1 MAGPLRIIL
10 KSIVALVALLV
21 ITITLAL
28 ILGISL
34 NLNAMREPLASAVT
48 SALGRELII
57 EGDVKLEVSFTPT
70 LDVSD
75 VRLSNPEGFDDSPF
89 ATLEDLQL
97 QVRALPLLLGE
108 LNVISFS
115 AEGVEVN
122 LASDIQGNGNW
133 EIPEQADGTKAG
145 ERVSTGADSS
155 GRDERDDIAFEVKE
169 MNLKSAVVNYT
180 DLALDK
186 RIAFKLDQLSGGLGA
201 KTPVQ
206 IETEGTLQEVPFS
219 LAVDAP
225 SLMELSNKDS
235 VSRAEINGEIAS
247 TPVSFTAELGHES
260 GEPSLAFVT
269 EIDSIDVGGIIA
281 WFGIAEGLHVVTDKF
296 SIDASLIGDSLKDI
310 LEKSML
316 TATLSAGEA
325 LVGQGAGK
333 EKLAIDVDN
342 INLAIEPDKPVR
354 LDLAG
359 KVNQHALT
367 IKAESGKLIDYVQS
381 RAALPTHMDITFADA
396 TLSMDSELTLPI
408 TDGMIDLS
416 VQVEGEKLSTF
427 NETFYLDLPSLG
439 PYSLEGQFHL
449 EPEQLT
455 LKEMQ
460 VVVGSSQLRG
470 DLMVDKS
477 GDKPSI
483 DLGLHSTLLQINDFN
498 LQGWSPEKKG
508 TSESREKAGSEEQ
521 GQAAARVRSV
531 LSAEVLNSFDAT
543 VDIRVDQVR
552 SGRDKL
558 GAGSMKLAVESGQLR
573 IEPLD
578 LSVPGGSV
586 NLGFRYKP
594 VKENVDLHLKAKVS
608 RFDYGILARRIKPE
622 SPMDGKLFL
631 DIGLDA
637 VAKDLHGL
645 MKNGKGHFDFALL
658 PGNFDATVFD
668 LWAVNLLDSVSKKMD
683 DEPRSMVNCML
694 ARFRLQDGIMKD
706 QLIFM
711 DTTRMSIDGEA
722 TIDFNKERITLE
734 ASPEAKKPEYFSL
747 AVPVKVSG
755 SFEDWRL
762 KIGAIRTL
770 VAGTSF
776 ITSPFHV
783 TLKRLLSSG
792 ENALEGE
799 AACREAWKKSEELL
813 QEKKMQE
820 NEKKSPVQEE
830 DTGFQVH

>member
-1 MAGPLRIIL
+1 MPGPLRIIL
-10 KSIVALVALLV
+10 KSIVGLAGLLFITIMVALL
-21 ITITLAL
+21 
-28 ILGISL
+28 LGISL
-34 NLNAMREPLASAVT
+34 NLNAMREPLATAAG
-48 SALGRELII
+48 SALGREFII
-57 EGDVKLEVSFTPT
+57 EGNVNLEVSFTPKF
-70 LDVSD
+70 DVSD
-75 VRLSNPEGFDDSPF
+75 VRLSNPDGFDDSPF
-89 ATLEDLQL
+89 ATLDELQL

-108 LNVISFS
+108 LHVISFS
-115 AEGVEVN
+115 AEGVELN
-122 LASDIQGNGNW
+122 LESDAQGNGNW
-133 EIPEQADGTKAG
+133 VITQQKDDTQVGNRT
-145 ERVSTGADSS
+145 STDADSS
-155 GRDERDDIAFEVKE
+155 MGKDGKDIAFEVKE
-169 MNLKSAVVNYT
+169 MTLKSVVVNYT
-180 DLALDK
+180 DRALDK
-186 RIAFKLDQLSGGLGA
+186 KIAFELGQLSGALGA

-206 IETEGTLQEVPFS
+206 IETEGSLQNVPFS
-219 LAVDAP
+219 LAIDAP
-225 SLMELSNKDS
+225 SLVELSN
-235 VSRAEINGEIAS
+235 RATISTVGIDGEISS
-247 TPVSFTAELGHES
+247 TPVSFIAELGHQS
-260 GEPSLAFVT
+260 GEPSLGFKT
-269 EIDSIDVGGIIA
+269 EFASIDVGRIIA
-281 WFGIAEGLHVVTDKF
+281 WFGIAEGLHVVTEKL
-296 SIDASLIGDSLKDI
+296 SIDASLVGDSLKDI

-325 LVGQGAGK
+325 LVGQGTGK
-333 EKLAIDVDN
+333 RQLAIGVDS
-342 INLAIEPDKPVR
+342 INFAIEPDKPVR
-354 LDLAG
+354 LDLTG
-359 KVNQHALT
+359 KVDQHALT
-367 IKAESGKLIDYVQS
+367 VKAESGKLIHYFESADAVP
-381 RAALPTHMDITFADA
+381 AHLDITFADA

-408 TDGMIDLS
+408 TQGAIDLTL
-416 VQVEGEKLSTF
+416 QVEGEKLSTF
-427 NETFYLDLPSLG
+427 NKTFYLDLPSLG
-439 PYSLEGQFHL
+439 PYSLGGEFHL
-449 EPEQLT
+449 EPEQLS
-455 LKEMQ
+455 LKEMEIA
-460 VVVGSSQLRG
+460 VGNSQLEG
-470 DLMVDKS
+470 TLMVDKS
-477 GDKPSI
+477 GNKPRI
-483 DLGLHSTLLQINDFN
+483 DLGLHSPLLQINDFN
-498 LQGWSPEKKG
+498 LQGWSPEKQAIPDEKKK
-508 TSESREKAGSEEQ
+508 TESEKQ
-521 GQAAARVRSV
+521 GQTEARVRSV
-531 LSAEVLNSFDAT
+531 LSAEVLNSFDAS
-543 VDIRVDQVR
+543 VDIRIDQVR
-552 SGRDKL
+552 SGGDKL
-558 GAGSMKLAVESGQLR
+558 GAGKMKLTVENGQLR

-608 RFDYGILARRIKPE
+608 RFDYGILARRIKPD

-645 MKNGKGHFDFALL
+645 LKTGKGHFDFALL

-683 DEPRSMVNCML
+683 DEPKSVLNCML
-694 ARFRLQDGIMKD
+694 ARFRLQDGVMKD

-776 ITSPFHV
+776 ITSPVHV

-813 QEKKMQE
+813 QEKKQE
-820 NEKKSPVQEE
+820 GNEKKSPPQEE